1 MELVERAGALQ
12 ILDELLAEALGGS
25 GRVALVSG
33 EAGVGKTA
41 LVRRFL
47 AGCEGDVRVLEGAC
61 DPVGTPRPLGPVVD
75 IAATVGGDLARLIE
89 RGSGAAP
96 VFEACGRSERAAS
109 RAAPSAP
116 REPTRTTSPAA
127 SRRSSPCWTKG

>member
-12 ILDELLAEALGGS
+12 VLDDLLAEALVGS

-47 AGCEGDVRVLEGAC
+47 AGCEGDVRVLEGGC

-75 IAATVGGDLARLIE
+75 IAARVGGGLAGLLE
-89 RGSGAAP
+89 RGGGAGP
-96 VFEACGRSERAAS
+96 VFV
-109 RAAPSAP
+109 
-116 REPTRTTSPAA
+116 
-127 SRRSSPCWTKG
+127 CW